1 MRVVYEAVKRS
12 VIQIAVSSPS
22 TLVQSDIGWNVPF
35 AKLKLELWLVTWF
48 YSSGVQKRLKFYR
61 IAVNNSITA

>member
-35 AKLKLELWLVTWF
+35 AKLKLEL
-48 YSSGVQKRLKFYR
+48 
-61 IAVNNSITA
+61 